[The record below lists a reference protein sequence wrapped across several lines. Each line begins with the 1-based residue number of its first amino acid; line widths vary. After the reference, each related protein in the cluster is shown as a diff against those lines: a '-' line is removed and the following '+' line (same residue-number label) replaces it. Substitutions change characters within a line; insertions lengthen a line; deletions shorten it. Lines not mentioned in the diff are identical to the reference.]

1 MQFARDHPAVT
12 VVGVGAGTA
21 SNGDSVDTARSF
33 VSRHGADTANMTMF
47 YDASFRSWRSFGVF
61 SQPWVVLFDANGQVI
76 YNAPGRV
83 DLDSAAIA
91 LGV

>member
-1 MQFARDHPAVT
+1 
-12 VVGVGAGTA
+12 
-21 SNGDSVDTARSF
+21 
-33 VSRHGADTANMTMF
+33 MTMF